1 MGRIIKRIQ
10 RNARAGGWMKEAV
23 KPKRPRGGRLT
34 SSHGDEAVKEE
45 RRLKN
50 EHREKTRVQSRGRRF
65 MGAVARIF
73 RRQER

>member
-10 RNARAGGWMKEAV
+10 RSAYEGGYYKRRSARSKFSLGSGHNTEAI
-23 KPKRPRGGRLT
+23 
-34 SSHGDEAVKEE
+34 KEE
-45 RRLKN
+45 RRLAS
-50 EHREKTRVQSRGRRF
+50 EHREKTRVQSRCRRF